1 MSDARG
7 SDGRAVHDADA
18 PFVGDYRELVEG
30 IPAMLYL
37 DYPDE
42 FSTNFYTSPQAEALL
57 GYTQEEWGTD
67 QELWLR
73 IIHPDDVDAVRAEN
87 ERSNA
92 AGDRFHAEYRVR
104 ANDGRLVWIRDD
116 ALLVRDSG
124 GAPAYW
130 RGIMLDVTAEKEAEE
145 KLRRSLDMLRRT
157 IQQRRDLAQKVETA
171 QEEERR
177 LIAADIHDDP
187 IQVMSAVDLRLA
199 MLAERPETITTA
211 ALGEL
216 RSIVGDSIE
225 RLRSLVFELHP
236 AALDREGLVAAID
249 QYLSYAAKDA
259 GWSYEIVDE
268 LKHEPAPQL
277 RVSLYR
283 IVQEAV
289 ANARKHA
296 GASRVSVRVA
306 TAGDGVTV
314 TVTDDGSG
322 FDTGRVEPPEPGH
335 LGLATMIE
343 RAELIG
349 GWCRL
354 SSSAAAGT
362 TVECWL
368 PSESGSAPDP
378 SVDR

>member
-1 MSDARG
+1 MSDARSSG
-7 SDGRAVHDADA
+7 GRADHDADG

-104 ANDGRLVWIRDD
+104 AADGQLVWIRDD
-116 ALLVRDSG
+116 ALLVRDRE

-157 IQQRRDLAQKVETA
+157 LQQRRDLAQKVETA

-216 RSIVGDSIE
+216 RSIVSDSIE

-236 AALDREGLVAAID
+236 AALEREGLVAAID

-268 LKHEPAPQL
+268 LSDEPPPEL

-283 IVQEAV
+283 TVQEAV

-314 TVTDDGSG
+314 IVTDDGTG

-368 PSESGSAPDP
+368 PWEGRSVATP

>member
-7 SDGRAVHDADA
+7 SDTRADHDADA

-42 FSTNFYTSPQAEALL
+42 YSTNFYTSPQAEALL
-57 GYTQEEWGTD
+57 GYTQEEWGSD

-92 AGDRFHAEYRVR
+92 AGDGFHAEYRVR
-104 ANDGRLVWIRDD
+104 ATDGRLVWIRDD
-116 ALLVRDSG
+116 ALLVRDRE

-177 LIAADIHDDP
+177 LIAVDIHDDP

-249 QYLSYAAKDA
+249 QYLSYAAKEA
-259 GWSYEIVDE
+259 GWSYEIIDE
-268 LKHEPAPQL
+268 LSDEPPPVL

-306 TAGDGVTV
+306 TAADGVTV
-314 TVTDDGSG
+314 IVTDDGSG

-343 RAELIG
+343 RAELVG

-354 SSSAAAGT
+354 SSSAVAGT

-368 PSESGSAPDP
+368 PSEVGAGS
-378 SVDR
+378 SVDL

>member
-1 MSDARG
+1 MSDARS
-7 SDGRAVHDADA
+7 SDVRADHDADA

-42 FSTNFYTSPQAEALL
+42 YSTNFYTSPQAEALL
-57 GYTQEEWGTD
+57 GYTQEEWGSD

-73 IIHPDDVDAVRAEN
+73 IIHPDDVEAVRAEN

-104 ANDGRLVWIRDD
+104 ATDGRLVWIRDD
-116 ALLVRDSG
+116 ALLVRDRE

-177 LIAADIHDDP
+177 LIAVDIHDDP

-249 QYLSYAAKDA
+249 QYLSYAAKEA
-259 GWSYEIVDE
+259 GWSYEIIDE
-268 LKHEPAPQL
+268 LSDEPPPVLQ
-277 RVSLYR
+277 VSLYR

-314 TVTDDGSG
+314 IVTDDGSG

-343 RAELIG
+343 RAELVG

-354 SSSAAAGT
+354 SSSAEAGT

-368 PSESGSAPDP
+368 PSEVGARS